1 MTPDNSAAVENADFV
16 GSRSSARASKTSPA
30 GLDALRDVARREFVA
45 RGYHAVSIRDIAKE
59 SGSSLSVL
67 YHYYASKQELL
78 YSVLN
83 EAIDSFHA
91 TLESHAPDLEK
102 NADPVQR
109 FAAVIESLVVYRA
122 TRKLDSLLF
131 IRELRNLEPKYAQ
144 LISSRRADV
153 RELLDTV
160 ITDGVAAGVFKT
172 PFPAD
177 ARRAIVAMLNA
188 IAEWYR
194 QPGELTIEMLV
205 ARYTRLALAVVE
217 YAGDLNTTA
226 KASDSMWA
234 QTTD

>member
-1 MTPDNSAAVENADFV
+1 MTPDNWAAGKNPDFV

-30 GLDALRDVARREFVA
+30 GLDTLRDVARREFVA

-144 LISSRRADV
+144 LISSR
-153 RELLDTV
+153 
-160 ITDGVAAGVFKT
+160 
-172 PFPAD
+172 PAD
-177 ARRAIVAMLNA
+177 ARRTIVAMLNA

-234 QTTD
+234 Q